1 MEMNYAN
8 ILFDLDGT
16 LTNPKVGIIKSVQVA
31 LEKMNRIEDDL
42 SKLEKFIGPPLQ
54 QSFMEHYGFSCDEAW
69 TAVRHYRA
77 YFKDVGLFENEVYAG
92 IPHLLQLL
100 QNQGKN
106 LFVATSKPTVFAE
119 NIVNHFHLGTFFNGI
134 YGSELDGTRSDK
146 GELISYIINELGMD
160 RTSAVMVGDRK
171 YDIIGAVKNGIASIG
186 VGYGY
191 GSENELQDA
200 GPTYYCKSMKE
211 LMAWFLR

>member
-1 MEMNYAN
+1 M
-8 ILFDLDGT
+8 
-16 LTNPKVGIIKSVQVA
+16 
-31 LEKMNRIEDDL
+31 
-42 SKLEKFIGPPLQ
+42 
-54 QSFMEHYGFSCDEAW
+54 
-69 TAVRHYRA
+69 
-77 YFKDVGLFENEVYAG
+77 
-92 IPHLLQLL
+92 
-100 QNQGKN
+100 
-106 LFVATSKPTVFAE
+106 FAE

-134 YGSELDGTRSDK
+134 YGSELDGTRSDN

-171 YDIIGAVKNGIASIG
+171 YDIIEAVKNGIASIG

-200 GPTYYCKSMKE
+200 GTTYYCKSMKE